1 MLRHLLK
8 LTWKRKSRNLMLS
21 LEILLAFAI
30 VFGIAAFGVRNW
42 QLYRE
47 TIGFDGADT
56 WSVKMVLGDVPDES
70 IPADV
75 YDTLRRSLLE
85 LPQVREVGFA
95 AYAPYTMSTWTTS
108 FKSPQTGAN
117 LNSNLF
123 EASDGVA
130 AALGIKLVAGR
141 WFNTQ
146 DDGQAVRPAVLNRRM
161 AAAMFPGR
169 QALGQQFTDKT
180 SNDKGGK
187 GEPPKT
193 YRVVGLVEDF
203 RNKGPLMAPVNFVMT
218 RFDPL
223 ASKSRVRA
231 MLIKMAPGT
240 PRGFEAELNRRLKL
254 VRNDWAYEI
263 APLAAM
269 RASLLKEQ
277 LVPFIVVSVI
287 AAFMVA
293 MVAFGLFGVLWQNT
307 TRRIPE
313 IGLRR
318 AIGASAGDIYRQIIA
333 EQLLLSSTA
342 MVVGLVLLVQLPL
355 TGALGEGL
363 NWGVF
368 ISAAGLSMGAI
379 YLLSLLCSLYPGWR
393 ASRLSPTEALHYE

>member
-56 WSVKMVLGDVPDES
+56 WSVRLVLGDVPDEA
-70 IPADV
+70 IPAEV
-75 YDTLRRSLLE
+75 YDTLRRGLLE
-85 LPQVREVGFA
+85 LPEVREVGFA
-95 AYAPYTMSTWTTS
+95 AYSPYTMSTWTTS
-108 FKSPQTGAN
+108 FKSPQTGASVN
-117 LNSNLF
+117 TSIL

-141 WFNTQ
+141 WFNAQ
-146 DDGQAVRPAVLNRRM
+146 DNGQAVRPAVLNRRM

-180 SNDKGGK
+180 SNDKGN
-187 GEPPKT
+187 GEVPKT
-193 YRVVGLVEDF
+193 YRVIGLVEDF

-223 ASKSRVRA
+223 AGKSRVRVV
-231 MLIKMAPGT
+231 LLKVAPGT

-263 APLAAM
+263 APLSAM
-269 RASLLKEQ
+269 RASVLKEQ

-363 NWGVF
+363 GWGVF
-368 ISAAGLSMGAI
+368 ISAAGLSMGVI
-379 YLLSLLCSLYPGWR
+379 YLLSLLCALYPGWR

>member
-30 VFGIAAFGVRNW
+30 VFGIAAFGLRNL

-47 TIGFDGADT
+47 PVGIDAADA
-56 WSVKMVLGDVPDES
+56 WSVKMILGDVPDEA
-70 IPADV
+70 IPAEV

-85 LPQVREVGFA
+85 LPEVREVGFA
-95 AYAPYTMSTWTTS
+95 AYSPYTMSTWTTS
-108 FKSPQTGAN
+108 YKSPQTGAEVQ
-117 LNSNLF
+117 SNIF
-123 EASDGVA
+123 ESSDGA
-130 AALGIKLVAGR
+130 AAVLGIKLIAGR
-141 WFNTQ
+141 WFNRQ
-146 DDGQAVRPAVLNRRM
+146 DDGQAVRPAVLNKRM

-169 QALGQQFTDKT
+169 QALGQQFAEKSD
-180 SNDKGGK
+180 GGAAR
-187 GEPPKT
+187 T
-193 YRVVGLVEDF
+193 FRVVGLVEAF
-203 RNKGPLMAPVNFVMT
+203 RNQGALMNPTNFVMT
-218 RFDPL
+218 RFDPH
-223 ASKSRVRA
+223 AGKSRARSI
-231 MLIKMAPGT
+231 LIKVAPGT
-240 PRGFEAELNRRLKL
+240 PRAFEAALNRRLKL

-263 APLAAM
+263 APLQAM
-269 RASLLKEQ
+269 RATLLKEH
-277 LVPFIVVSVI
+277 LVPFIVIAVI

-318 AIGASAGDIYRQIIA
+318 AIGASAGDIYRQIVA

-342 MVVGLVLLVQLPL
+342 MIAGLVLLVQLPL
-355 TGALGEGL
+355 TGALGASL
-363 NWGVF
+363 DWPVF
-368 ISAAGLSMGAI
+368 LGAAGLSMAAI

>member
-30 VFGIAAFGVRNW
+30 VFGIAAFGLRNL
-42 QLYRE
+42 QLYRAP
-47 TIGFDGADT
+47 IGFDGADA
-56 WSVKMVLGDVPDES
+56 WSAKMVLGDVPDEA
-70 IPADV
+70 IPAEV

-85 LPQVREVGFA
+85 LPEVREVGFA
-95 AYAPYTMSTWTTS
+95 AYSPYTMSTWTTS
-108 FKSPQTGAN
+108 FKSPQNGAEVN
-117 LNSNLF
+117 TNIF
-123 EASDGVA
+123 ESSDGTA
-130 AALGIKLVAGR
+130 AVLGLKLIAGR

-146 DDGQAVRPAVLNRRM
+146 DDGQAVRPAVLNKRM

-169 QALGQQFTDKT
+169 QALGQQFTEKKD
-180 SNDKGGK
+180 
-187 GEPPKT
+187 GET
-193 YRVVGLVEDF
+193 ARTFRVVGLVEAF
-203 RNKGPLMAPVNFVMT
+203 RNQGPLMNPTNFVLT
-218 RFDPL
+218 RFDPH
-223 ASKSRVRA
+223 AGKSRVRA
-231 MLIKMAPGT
+231 ILIKVAPGT
-240 PRGFEAELNRRLKL
+240 PRAFETALNRRLKL

-263 APLAAM
+263 APLQAM
-269 RASLLKEQ
+269 RASLLKEH

-318 AIGASAGDIYRQIIA
+318 AVGASAADIYGQIVA

-342 MVVGLVLLVQLPL
+342 MILGLVLLVQLPL

-363 NWGVF
+363 GWGVF
-368 ISAAGLSMGAI
+368 IGAAGLSMGVI

-393 ASRLSPTEALHYE
+393 ASRLNPTEALHYE

>member
-30 VFGIAAFGVRNW
+30 VFGIAAFGLRNW

-47 TIGFDGADT
+47 PIGFDGADA
-56 WSVKMVLGDVPDES
+56 WSVQMQTGAVADDA

-75 YDTLRRSLLE
+75 YDTLRRSLRE
-85 LPQVREVGFA
+85 LPEVREVAFA
-95 AYAPYTMSTWTTS
+95 AYAPYTMSTWTTAYQ
-108 FKSPQTGAN
+108 SPQTKAEVRTN
-117 LNSNLF
+117 RF
-123 EASDGVA
+123 ESSDGTA
-130 AALGIKLVAGR
+130 AVLGFKLVAGR
-141 WFNTQ
+141 WFDSQ
-146 DDGQAVRPAVLNRRM
+146 DDGQPVRPVVLNRRM

-169 QALGQQFTDKT
+169 QALGQQFTEKYDKT
-180 SNDKGGK
+180 MR
-187 GEPPKT
+187 T
-193 YRVVGLVEDF
+193 FRVVGLVEAF
-203 RNKGPLMAPVNFVMT
+203 RNQGPLMTPTNFVMA
-218 RFDPL
+218 RFDPHADTTRL
-223 ASKSRVRA
+223 RTI
-231 MLIKMAPGT
+231 LIKVAPGT
-240 PRGFEAELNRRLKL
+240 PRAFEAALNRRLKL
-254 VRNDWAYEI
+254 VRNDWNYEI
-263 APLAAM
+263 APLDVK

-277 LVPFIVVSVI
+277 LIPFIVISVI

-318 AIGASAGDIYRQIIA
+318 AVGASAGSIYRQIIA
-333 EQLLLSSTA
+333 EQLLLSSSA
-342 MVVGLVLLVQLPL
+342 MIVGLILLVQLPL

-363 NWGVF
+363 NWAVF
-368 ISAAGLSMGAI
+368 IGAAALSMAAI

>member
-1 MLRHLLK
+1 MMLRHLLK

-30 VFGIAAFGVRNW
+30 VFGIAAFGLRSW

-56 WSVKMVLGDVPDES
+56 WSIKMVLGDVPDEA
-70 IPADV
+70 IPAEV

-85 LPQVREVGFA
+85 LPEVREVGFA
-95 AYAPYTMSTWTTS
+95 AYSPYTMSTWTTS
-108 FKSPQTGAN
+108 YKSPQTGAEVPTHI
-117 LNSNLF
+117 F
-123 EASDGVA
+123 ESSDGTA

-141 WFNTQ
+141 WFEAQ
-146 DDGQAVRPAVLNRRM
+146 DDGQAVRPAVLNKRM

-169 QALGQQFTDKT
+169 QPLDQQFTEKADRAEAVRT
-180 SNDKGGK
+180 F
-187 GEPPKT
+187 
-193 YRVVGLVEDF
+193 RVVGLVEDF
-203 RNKGPLMAPVNFVMT
+203 RNQGPLMAPANFVLT
-218 RFDPL
+218 RFDPH
-223 ASKSRVRA
+223 AGKSRVRA
-231 MLIKMAPGT
+231 ILVKVAPGT
-240 PRGFEAELNRRLKL
+240 PRGFETALNRRLKL

-263 APLAAM
+263 APLQAM
-269 RASLLKEQ
+269 RASLMKEH
-277 LVPFIVVSVI
+277 LIPFIVVTVI

-307 TRRIPE
+307 TCRIPE

-318 AIGASAGDIYRQIIA
+318 AVGASAGSIYRQIIA

-342 MVVGLVLLVQLPL
+342 MAVALVLLVQLPL

-363 NWGVF
+363 NWTVF
-368 ISAAGLSMGAI
+368 IGAAALSMGVI